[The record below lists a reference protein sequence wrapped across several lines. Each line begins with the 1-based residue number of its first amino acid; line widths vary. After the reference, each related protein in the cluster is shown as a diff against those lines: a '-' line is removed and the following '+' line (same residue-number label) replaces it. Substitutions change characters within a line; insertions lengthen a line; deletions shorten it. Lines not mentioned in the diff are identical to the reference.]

1 MIKRMAIMLGAVAA
15 VAALFIWFQNFKAG
29 KIQEAMAALRSQ
41 PQTVSAMPAAESE
54 WQTQLEAVG
63 SLRAVKGAD
72 LSLEVSGIVDA
83 ISFQSGDDV
92 QGGAVLLKL
101 RSADDLAKLQSL
113 QASAELA
120 QVTYNRDQKQF
131 AVKAVSQAT
140 LDTDA
145 ANLKSFRAQV
155 AEQQAVVDKK
165 ILRAPFAGHLGIR
178 MVDLGQY
185 LNAGTTVVTLQALDP
200 IYLDF
205 YLPQQALDEIAE
217 DQPATAKVDTYPGRT
232 FAGKILAINP
242 KVDPSTRN
250 FQVRATLA
258 NPDHKLL
265 PGMYATV
272 DITVGAPKRYVT
284 LPQTAVTFSSYGD
297 TVYVLQKQGQGADGQ
312 PQYVAHQT
320 FITTGPT
327 RGDQVAVLK
336 GVKEGDMVVTSGQV
350 KLRNG
355 ATALVNNT
363 VQPANNP
370 NPVPVDE

>member
-1 MIKRMAIMLGAVAA
+1 MIKRMVIMLGAVAA

-72 LSLEVSGIVDA
+72 LSLEVSGIVDT

-92 QGGAVLLKL
+92 QAGAVLLKL

-258 NPDHKLL
+258 NPGHKLL

-297 TVYVLQKQGQGADGQ
+297 TVYVLQEQGQGPDGQ